1 MTHLQQITGYFEI
14 SVDSMRERF
23 DNAMRCCLDN
33 QSNGDLSESI
43 SAPALN
49 ASMQQLFTILDKL
62 APDNSAEEEQAR
74 TVLKQE
80 VTDLPDYGI
89 GLLDQLR
96 ESAIKLNCDEASD
109 IFEQLSIP
117 LAIWFARHK
126 LVMHNIEFIVN
137 AISNTANQMQDQ
149 QHLVELADVIDVIM
163 EMFSPEIKAD
173 RDKSNSGRPWR
184 VINLNQA
191 IIATRS
197 LDPQRMETVFEQLV
211 FRLPEDAPGFFA
223 EGMEQMDIV
232 NYPDHVRQVMQT
244 YYQLTNQPTLH

>member
-1 MTHLQQITGYFEI
+1 MTHLQQLDGYFEI

-23 DNAMRCCLDN
+23 DTAMRCCLDN
-33 QSNGDLSESI
+33 QKSRGLSNSV
-43 SAPALN
+43 SATALN
-49 ASMQQLFTILDKL
+49 TSMQQLFTILDKL
-62 APDNSAEEEQAR
+62 APDPSAEEERAR

-96 ESAIKLNCDEASD
+96 DSALKLNCEEASD
-109 IFEQLSIP
+109 IFEQLSLP

-126 LVMHNIEFIVN
+126 LVLHNIEFIVN
-137 AISNTANQMQDQ
+137 AISNTANQTQDQ
-149 QHLVELADVIDVIM
+149 QHLVELADAIDVII

-173 RDKSNSGRPWR
+173 LDKSNSGRPWR
-184 VINLNQA
+184 VLNLNQA

-197 LDPQRMETVFEQLV
+197 LDPKRMEIVFEQLV

-223 EGMEQMDIV
+223 EGMEQMDIID
-232 NYPDHVRQVMQT
+232 YPVHVRQVMQT